1 MQLAG
6 WLQDVPG
13 YRHRHAMGQRYVRD
27 MPVVLSSGWFA
38 HRLPENKRREVVL
51 VFKDDLPLN
60 EFVEVRL
67 PPSVC
72 ALPASLHSSAVCE
85 REDGQLDAFLNPHRT
100 ESTSG

>member
-1 MQLAG
+1 
-6 WLQDVPG
+6 
-13 YRHRHAMGQRYVRD
+13 MGQRYVRD

-85 REDGQLDAFLNPHRT
+85 REDGQLDSFLNPHRT